1 MRKGVAARVSES
13 GEGATAESG
22 AQIFCIPDARDAR
35 LSGSHRSSY
44 TSRFARGILLD
55 QPTSRQDLEER
66 PSTTTE
72 SARRLVLAAVM
83 MAIFMAAIDLSIVAT
98 AMPTIVAELGG
109 FDLFSWTFA
118 AYLLAQA
125 VTIPSYGRLADL
137 YGRKRV
143 FFAGASLFMLG
154 STLCGLAW
162 GMVPLIMFRALQGA
176 GAGAVQPI
184 ATTIVGDIYGPTERA
199 RVQGYISGVW
209 GVAAIIGPTLGA
221 FLVQHVS
228 WSLVFWI
235 NLPIGA
241 ATFVMFSCFLH
252 EHQRPRRHRIDYL
265 GSLLMVLG
273 AGGIM
278 LALMQIGNSGEVATI
293 AGLAVGGV
301 VALTALAAQER
312 AAPEP
317 LLPLNLWRN
326 RVVVVGC
333 LAGFA
338 NGALMMSLSAFLPTY
353 VQGAMGRSPAA
364 AGIALAASSV
374 SWTFASIASGRLMI
388 RTSYRLAAGIG
399 GVCLVAGSLVLMTLD
414 PSDSLLWVGTGALLN
429 GVGMGFCNT
438 AFIVSTQ
445 ASVGWND
452 RGMATSSMMFMRMVG
467 SSVGA
472 AVFGAIVNFG
482 IHRQLPEAGNS
493 VSRLMQP
500 AGRQMLSGGELTR
513 LTEAIASSVHAVYV
527 IAGLIA
533 VVSLLLA
540 MALPAKLS
548 PTRPLTQQL

>member
-1 MRKGVAARVSES
+1 M
-13 GEGATAESG
+13 
-22 AQIFCIPDARDAR
+22 
-35 LSGSHRSSY
+35 
-44 TSRFARGILLD
+44 LD
-55 QPTSRQDLEER
+55 QPTVRENLDARL
-66 PSTTTE
+66 TTE
-72 SARRLVLAAVM
+72 AQSARRLVLAAVM

-98 AMPTIVAELGG
+98 AMPTIVADLGG
-109 FDLFSWTFA
+109 FHLFSWTFA

-125 VTIPSYGRLADL
+125 VTIPIYGRLADL

-143 FFAGASLFMLG
+143 FFAGASLFLLG

-162 GMVPLIMFRALQGA
+162 GMVPLILFRGLQGA

-184 ATTIVGDIYGPTERA
+184 ATTIVGDIYGPAERA
-199 RVQGYISGVW
+199 RIQGYISGVW

-221 FLVQHVS
+221 FLVQHAS

-241 ATFVMFSCFLH
+241 ATFVMFSRFLH
-252 EHQRPRRHRIDYL
+252 ERQQPRRHRIDYL
-265 GSLLMVLG
+265 GSVLMVLG

-278 LALMQIGNSGEVATI
+278 LALMQVGNRGEVVTI
-293 AGLAVGGV
+293 ATLAVVGAV
-301 VALTALAAQER
+301 ALAALAAHER
-312 AAPEP
+312 SAPEP
-317 LLPLNLWRN
+317 LFPLNLWRN

-414 PSDSLLWVGTGALLN
+414 PSDSLLWAGTGALLN
-429 GVGMGFCNT
+429 GIGMGFCNT

-445 ASVGWND
+445 TAVDWNE

-472 AVFGAIVNFG
+472 AVFGAILNFG
-482 IHRQLPEAGNS
+482 IHRQLPEAGDAVN
-493 VSRLMQP
+493 RLMQP
-500 AGRQMLSGGELTR
+500 AARQMLGPDELAK
-513 LTEAIASSVHAVYV
+513 LTEAIASSVHVVYV
-527 IAGLIA
+527 IAGLVA
-533 VVSLLLA
+533 VSSLFLA
-540 MALPAKLS
+540 LALPARLS
-548 PTRPLTQQL
+548 PTRQASLRDLSAAAQPPSSAGRKS

>member
-1 MRKGVAARVSES
+1 M
-13 GEGATAESG
+13 
-22 AQIFCIPDARDAR
+22 
-35 LSGSHRSSY
+35 
-44 TSRFARGILLD
+44 LD
-55 QPTSRQDLEER
+55 QPTVRENLDARL
-66 PSTTTE
+66 TTE
-72 SARRLVLAAVM
+72 AQSARRLVLAAVM

-98 AMPTIVAELGG
+98 AMPTIVADLGG
-109 FDLFSWTFA
+109 FHLFSWTFA

-125 VTIPSYGRLADL
+125 VTIPIYGRLADL

-143 FFAGASLFMLG
+143 FFAGASLFLLG

-162 GMVPLIMFRALQGA
+162 GMVPLILFRGLQGA

-184 ATTIVGDIYGPTERA
+184 ATTIVGDIYGPAERA
-199 RVQGYISGVW
+199 RIQGYISGVW

-221 FLVQHVS
+221 FLVQHAS

-241 ATFVMFSCFLH
+241 ATFVMFSRFLH
-252 EHQRPRRHRIDYL
+252 ERQQPRRHRIDYL
-265 GSLLMVLG
+265 GSVLMVLG

-278 LALMQIGNSGEVATI
+278 LALMQVGNRGEVVTI
-293 AGLAVGGV
+293 AALAVVGAV
-301 VALTALAAQER
+301 ALAALAAHER
-312 AAPEP
+312 SAPEP
-317 LLPLNLWRN
+317 LFPLNLWRN

-414 PSDSLLWVGTGALLN
+414 PSDSLLWAGTGALLN
-429 GVGMGFCNT
+429 GIGMGFCNT

-445 ASVGWND
+445 AAVDWNE

-472 AVFGAIVNFG
+472 AVFGAILNFG
-482 IHRQLPEAGNS
+482 IHRQLPEAGDAVN
-493 VSRLMQP
+493 RLMQP
-500 AGRQMLSGGELTR
+500 AARQMLGPDELAK
-513 LTEAIASSVHAVYV
+513 LTEAIASSVHVVYV
-527 IAGLIA
+527 IAGLVA
-533 VVSLLLA
+533 VSSLFLA
-540 MALPAKLS
+540 LALPARLS
-548 PTRPLTQQL
+548 PTRQASLRDLSAAAQPPSSAGRKS

>member
-1 MRKGVAARVSES
+1 M
-13 GEGATAESG
+13 
-22 AQIFCIPDARDAR
+22 
-35 LSGSHRSSY
+35 
-44 TSRFARGILLD
+44 LD
-55 QPTSRQDLEER
+55 QPTVRENLDARL
-66 PSTTTE
+66 TTE
-72 SARRLVLAAVM
+72 AQSARRLVLAAVM

-98 AMPTIVAELGG
+98 AMPTIVADLGG
-109 FDLFSWTFA
+109 FHLFSWTFA

-125 VTIPSYGRLADL
+125 VTIPIYGRLADL

-143 FFAGASLFMLG
+143 FFAGASLFLLG

-162 GMVPLIMFRALQGA
+162 GMVPLILFRGLQGA

-184 ATTIVGDIYGPTERA
+184 ATTIVGDIYGPAERA
-199 RVQGYISGVW
+199 RIQGYISGVW

-221 FLVQHVS
+221 FLVQHAS

-241 ATFVMFSCFLH
+241 ATFVMFSRFLH
-252 EHQRPRRHRIDYL
+252 ERQQPRRHRIDYL
-265 GSLLMVLG
+265 GSVLMVLG

-278 LALMQIGNSGEVATI
+278 LALMQVGNRGEVVTI
-293 AGLAVGGV
+293 ATLAVVGAV
-301 VALTALAAQER
+301 ALAALAAHER
-312 AAPEP
+312 SAPEP
-317 LLPLNLWRN
+317 LFPLNLWRN

-364 AGIALAASSV
+364 AGITLAASSV

-414 PSDSLLWVGTGALLN
+414 PSDSLLWAGTGALLN
-429 GVGMGFCNT
+429 GIGMGFCNT

-445 ASVGWND
+445 AAVDWNE

-472 AVFGAIVNFG
+472 AVFGAILNFG
-482 IHRQLPEAGNS
+482 IHRQLPEAGDAVN
-493 VSRLMQP
+493 RLMQP
-500 AGRQMLSGGELTR
+500 AARQMLGPDELVK
-513 LTEAIASSVHAVYV
+513 LTEAIASSVHVVYV
-527 IAGLIA
+527 IAGLVA
-533 VVSLLLA
+533 VSSLFLA
-540 MALPAKLS
+540 LALPARLS
-548 PTRPLTQQL
+548 PTRQASLRDLSAAAQPPSSAGRKS